1 MGACTGLTTG
11 ADKKNIRLRV
21 RGGEVVRQ
29 SEENAG
35 AGSGC
40 VPAEKAN
47 KLLGVG
53 AGTVVLVAGHQTR

>member
-1 MGACTGLTTG
+1 M
-11 ADKKNIRLRV
+11 
-21 RGGEVVRQ
+21 VRQ
-29 SEENAG
+29 AEKNEG

-40 VPAEKAN
+40 VPTEVED